1 MNTLC
6 GLNCCT
12 SCPRLADCGGC
23 EACGGHPF
31 GGECA
36 AVTVAQTGGPEAL
49 AREKQTI
56 IAELHALGIPG
67 LRLTDLNLL
76 NGGYV
81 NLTYPLPGGGM
92 ARFLRG
98 NDVYWGNQIE
108 VPGSERCYGVVANAQ
123 FLLVCTYGCNGADP
137 ELVCYRKR
145 EGAEGHA

>member
-1 MNTLC
+1 MRSELLYILPAAGRLRRLR
-6 GLNCCT
+6 GLRR
-12 SCPRLADCGGC
+12 SPVRR
-23 EACGGHPF
+23 
-31 GGECA
+31 GECA
-36 AVTVAQTGGPEAL
+36 AATVAQTGGPEAL
-49 AREKQTI
+49 AREKQAI

-92 ARFLRG
+92 ARFLRD
-98 NDVYWGNQIE
+98 NNVYWGNQIE
-108 VPGSERCYGVVANAQ
+108 VPGNERCYGVVANAQ

>member
-12 SCPRLADCGGC
+12 SCPRLAACGGC

-31 GGECA
+31 GGECTA
-36 AVTVAQTGGPEAL
+36 ALVTQTGGPEAL
-49 AREKQTI
+49 EREKQAI

-81 NLTYPLPGGGM
+81 NLAYPLPGGGT
-92 ARFLRG
+92 ARFLRD

-108 VPGSERCYGVVANAQ
+108 VPGNERCYGVVANAQ

-145 EGAEGHA
+145 EAAERQA

>member
-31 GGECA
+31 GGECTA
-36 AVTVAQTGGPEAL
+36 ATVAQTGGPEAL
-49 AREKQTI
+49 EREKQAI

-81 NLTYPLPGGGM
+81 NLAYPLPGGGT
-92 ARFLRG
+92 ARFLRD

>member
-1 MNTLC
+1 MRRGDRRPNRRP
-6 GLNCCT
+6 G
-12 SCPRLADCGGC
+12 
-23 EACGGHPF
+23 
-31 GGECA
+31 
-36 AVTVAQTGGPEAL
+36 AL
-49 AREKQTI
+49 AREKQAI

-81 NLTYPLPGGGM
+81 NLTYPLPGGGT
-92 ARFLRG
+92 ARFLRD

-145 EGAEGHA
+145 EGADAQA